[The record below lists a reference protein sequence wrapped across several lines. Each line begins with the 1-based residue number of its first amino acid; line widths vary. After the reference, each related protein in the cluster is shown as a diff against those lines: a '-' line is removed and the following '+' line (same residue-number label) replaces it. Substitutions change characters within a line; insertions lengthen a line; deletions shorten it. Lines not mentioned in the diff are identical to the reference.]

1 MRLAG
6 DCPLNTSPEASGALP
21 KGEALRTRRKRNEAV
36 SFRPGFTLIELLVV
50 IAIIA
55 ILAAMLLPALTKA
68 KERALR
74 ASCLNNLKQ
83 IGLGVVM
90 YANDQN
96 DLLPPSLMGDS
107 GRPYYCYVVFDN
119 RPNTPNTAA
128 NQSQPANHGR
138 LYTTKLMP
146 AGKSFHCPSVS
157 ISSPATREFAY
168 EYYAAGGPWPW
179 TPATGDPFIRSTYS
193 YFPMSD
199 TLLDRADPTSFKV
212 AIKLTE
218 LRSRR
223 PMTTDLISLYERI
236 PHTSARHPS
245 AMNVLWGDGHA
256 KVTTTKA
263 AFAPALWPANI
274 DQDPDAFRL
283 LLSKFQ
289 P

>member
-6 DCPLNTSPEASGALP
+6 DCPLKASPEASGALP
-21 KGEALRTRRKRNEAV
+21 KGKALRTRRRRNEAV
-36 SFRPGFTLIELLVV
+36 SFRAGFTLIELLVV

-55 ILAAMLLPALTKA
+55 ILAAMLLPALTNA

-83 IGLGVVM
+83 IGIGVFM
-90 YANDQN
+90 YAGDNG
-96 DLLPPSLMGDS
+96 DLLPPSRMGNN
-107 GRPYYCYVVFDN
+107 GYPYYCYVLFEN
-119 RPNTPNTAA
+119 SSSPPNSPF
-128 NQSQPANHGR
+128 SQAQPDNHGR
-138 LYTTKLMP
+138 LYTTKLLP
-146 AGKSFHCPSVS
+146 TPKSFYCPSVNIGS
-157 ISSPATREFAY
+157 VAGGFAY
-168 EYYAAGGPWPW
+168 EYYATGGPWPW
-179 TPATGDPFIRSTYS
+179 TPATGDVFIRSTYS

-199 TLLDRADPTSFKV
+199 ALLDPAQPTSFKV
-212 AIKLTE
+212 AVKQAE
-218 LRSRR
+218 LRAQR

-245 AMNVLWGDGHA
+245 ALNVLWGDGHA

-263 AFAPALWPANI
+263 AFAPALWPPNL
-274 DQDPDAFRL
+274 DHDPDAFRL